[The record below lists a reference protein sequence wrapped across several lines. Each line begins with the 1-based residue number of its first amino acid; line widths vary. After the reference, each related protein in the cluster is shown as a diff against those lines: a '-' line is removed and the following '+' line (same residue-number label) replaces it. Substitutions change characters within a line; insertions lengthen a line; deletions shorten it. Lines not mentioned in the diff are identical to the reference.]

1 MIIVRSGLDGVEG
14 GKLRELLAPQQTF
27 EERVFTLAER
37 DDCAARA
44 DKAEALAARFAAK
57 EACFKALGTGWSQGV
72 SFLQV
77 EVQRGDGGA
86 PRLALSGGRAGRGRG
101 RGGTNRKLSLRTGAG
116 AVAAAGIPEG

>member
-1 MIIVRSGLDGVEG
+1 
-14 GKLRELLAPQQTF
+14 KTF
-27 EERVFTLAER
+27 GERVLSPAGR

-44 DKAEALAARFAAK
+44 DTAEALAARFAAK

-86 PRLALSGGRAGRGRG
+86 PRLALSGAAAERARARGVTHLHVSLTHRAG
-101 RGGTNRKLSLRTGAG
+101 
-116 AVAAAGIPEG
+116 VAAAAVILEG